1 MPKWD
6 RIRSPSSRDEGQSSE
21 HACTANLGYKNFI
34 LNSKSRIWPA
44 LYTKLPNAWLTM
56 TMRSTCNLLAAIG
69 LLLPSLQA
77 QNVAKEPLPGGT
89 ILAVQLSADSK
100 MKAGTPVRGR
110 LIEPVYGHDKL
121 LIPRGSVLTGE
132 IVELQPA
139 PHSRSLNAKLSGDF
153 TPLHEAVVQFQQITF
168 PSGAQVAVSTVPT
181 TQGVET
187 LHIQSAYAAA
197 HHQSM
202 AKRVWNDLNGRKNDA
217 IATFTAPGKG
227 SRLKKMFYHQLP
239 YHPETLDGGLE
250 YNAALA
256 QPVELSVLSDTPK
269 EPAHDEKKGLEKTA
283 TLHALLTTPVDSKT
297 APQGTPVKAEVTEPF
312 FNEQNRVVVPQ
323 GSVLVGSVTQSKP
336 SGKWA
341 HNGVLR
347 FTFTQLQYP
356 EGFQQRV
363 YGTTSAIAVDHRSN
377 LQMDVEGGV
386 SPQKSSALLPLAMGV
401 LSAAALHEDED
412 SLAHAATSSNG
423 FALIGRALAIASGS
437 NYVGGAIGAYGTA
450 RTTYSRFIAHGRD
463 VSFPKNTRIEIDV
476 DPITSRV
483 LEAH

>member
-1 MPKWD
+1 M
-6 RIRSPSSRDEGQSSE
+6 
-21 HACTANLGYKNFI
+21 
-34 LNSKSRIWPA
+34 
-44 LYTKLPNAWLTM
+44 
-56 TMRSTCNLLAAIG
+56 MRSTCSFLAALG
-69 LLLPSLQA
+69 LLLPAVQA
-77 QNVAKEPLPGGT
+77 QNFEKESLPAGT
-89 ILAVQLSADSK
+89 ILAVQLSSDAK
-100 MKAGTPVRGR
+100 MKAGTPVAGR
-110 LIEPVYGHDKL
+110 LTEPVYGKDKL

-132 IVELQPA
+132 IVALEPA
-139 PHSRSLNAKLSGDF
+139 SHSRSVNAKMSGDF
-153 TPLHEAVVQFQQITF
+153 TPLHEAAVKFEQITF
-168 PSGAQVAVSTVPT
+168 PGGAQLAISTTPT
-181 TQGVET
+181 TQGVEI

-197 HHQSM
+197 HHSSL
-202 AKRVWNDLNGRKNDA
+202 AKRVWSDLNGRKNDA
-217 IATFTAPGKG
+217 VATFTAPGKT

-256 QPVELSVLSDTPK
+256 QPLELSVLSDTPK
-269 EPAHDEKKGLEKTA
+269 EPTQGDKKGLEKTA

-297 APQGTPVKAEVTEPF
+297 ALQGTPVKAEVTEPF
-312 FNEQNRVVVPQ
+312 FDEQNRVVVPQ

-341 HNGVLR
+341 RDGVLR
-347 FTFTQLQYP
+347 FTFNQLQFP
-356 EGFQQRV
+356 AGFQQRV

-386 SPQKSSALLPLAMGV
+386 SPQKPSALLPLAMGV

-412 SLAHAATSSNG
+412 TLAHAATSSNG
-423 FALIGRALAIASGS
+423 FALIGRALAIGTGS

-450 RTTYSRFIAHGRD
+450 RTTYARYIAHGKD
-463 VSFPKNTRIEIDV
+463 VSFPKDTRIEIEV

>member
-1 MPKWD
+1 M
-6 RIRSPSSRDEGQSSE
+6 
-21 HACTANLGYKNFI
+21 
-34 LNSKSRIWPA
+34 
-44 LYTKLPNAWLTM
+44 
-56 TMRSTCNLLAAIG
+56 
-69 LLLPSLQA
+69 QA
-77 QNVAKEPLPGGT
+77 QNLERESLAAGT
-89 ILAVQLSADSK
+89 ILPVQLSGDSK
-100 MKAGTPVRGR
+100 MKAGTPVTGR
-110 LIEPVYGHDKL
+110 LTEPVYAHDKL
-121 LIPRGSVLTGE
+121 LIPQGSVLKGE

-139 PHSRSLNAKLSGDF
+139 SHSRSLNAKLSGDF
-153 TPLHEAVVQFQQITF
+153 TPLHEAAVQFQQITF
-168 PSGAQVAVSTVPT
+168 PGGAQVAISTTPT
-181 TQGVET
+181 TQGIET

-197 HHQSM
+197 HHSSL

-217 IATFTAPGKG
+217 VSTFTAPGKG

-250 YNAALA
+250 YNAALDK
-256 QPVELSVLSDTPK
+256 PVELSVLSDIPK
-269 EPAHDEKKGLEKTA
+269 EPARDEKQGLEKTA

-297 APQGTPVKAEVTEPF
+297 ASQGTPVRAEVTEPF
-312 FNEQNRVVVPQ
+312 FNEQNRLVVPQ

-336 SGKWA
+336 AGKWA

-347 FTFTQLQYP
+347 FTFTQLQFP

-412 SLAHAATSSNG
+412 TLAHAAVSSNG
-423 FALIGRALAIASGS
+423 FALIGRALAIGTGS

-450 RTTYSRFIAHGRD
+450 RTTYARFIAHGSD
-463 VSFPKNTRIEIDV
+463 VSFAKNTRIEIEV
-476 DPITSRV
+476 DPITSRA
-483 LEAH
+483 LETH